1 LPLIEPLATV
11 IGARDF
17 VVVGMVKSKLY
28 HVARQRRKGA
38 APTVGRM
45 FPIQR
50 QGDAVHL
57 FDGFAPD
64 VFAPGGGGEHIAF
77 TAKNTLP
84 LALLGGNFRA
94 EGDAVVNGAGSHFH
108 FCAGNA
114 PDWLVIFKIKFLPF
128 RIDDVADARCRECA
142 QTGKFWSYQLSEKIG
157 QLKMVAP

>member
-1 LPLIEPLATV
+1 MPLIEPLATV

-17 VVVGMVKSKLY
+17 VVVGSAV
-28 HVARQRRKGA
+28 VARQRRKGA
-38 APTVGRM
+38 VPTVGRM
-45 FPIQR
+45 LPIQR

-64 VFAPGGGGEHIAF
+64 VFAPGGGGEHITF

-114 PDWLVIFKIKFLPF
+114 PDWLVIFKIKLRFPRFFVFQEAGFMLP
-128 RIDDVADARCRECA
+128 V
-142 QTGKFWSYQLSEKIG
+142 SLSVE
-157 QLKMVAP
+157 